1 MKIFDS
7 PFSAIG
13 TSIMAVAG
21 GVAIT
26 VTGLAPI
33 PASSKIGGEQGKI
46 FTPST
51 TTPALRAATLTP
63 QPLTLSATK
72 PPTGES
78 VLFGISHLPDI
89 ELGGEL
95 SLPSPTQPQ
104 NSPSSI
110 VLWTT
115 NLAPGL
121 PPSPA
126 ARRETGVSQSVRA
139 TDNTDRT
146 AQSIPPGNQQPPS
159 SFQKTSA
166 LGNLNPSANP
176 LLYPTKPSEVQVQ
189 LTKPITLQQALA
201 LAQRNNRDLQTA
213 TLTLER
219 SQFALREAVAAE
231 YPTLGLQTD
240 LTRSDSANAE
250 LSTRSSPFGGQSLTS
265 TTLNGALQLNYDVY
279 TSGRRSATIRAAA
292 EQARFD
298 ELDVERQSEQIRLDV
313 TNAYYDLQQADA
325 QVTIGEASVNEAQRS
340 LRDAQL
346 LERAGL
352 GTEFDILRAQV
363 QVSDANQTL
372 TTARSQQS
380 FARRRLVQL
389 LSLAQTVE
397 VKAADP
403 IKPAGSWQ
411 LSLPQT
417 IILALQNRAELQ
429 QQVAR
434 RNISEQQQI
443 VALASER
450 PQVNVFANY
459 NLIDLYNDG
468 TGPADGL
475 SLGAR
480 LRWDFYDGGA
490 ARARAAQQR
499 VNIAIAEN
507 QFADARNQVRL
518 QVEQAYFNLNSNRE
532 NIQTAELALQ
542 QALRSLD
549 LARLRFNAGVGN
561 QTDVINAQ
569 SELTRARANRLQA
582 IVDYNRSLASLQR
595 AISNLSPRTVVN
607 RR

>member
-1 MKIFDS
+1 
-7 PFSAIG
+7 
-13 TSIMAVAG
+13 
-21 GVAIT
+21 
-26 VTGLAPI
+26 
-33 PASSKIGGEQGKI
+33 
-46 FTPST
+46 
-51 TTPALRAATLTP
+51 
-63 QPLTLSATK
+63 
-72 PPTGES
+72 
-78 VLFGISHLPDI
+78 
-89 ELGGEL
+89 
-95 SLPSPTQPQ
+95 
-104 NSPSSI
+104 
-110 VLWTT
+110 
-115 NLAPGL
+115 
-121 PPSPA
+121 
-126 ARRETGVSQSVRA
+126 
-139 TDNTDRT
+139 
-146 AQSIPPGNQQPPS
+146 
-159 SFQKTSA
+159 
-166 LGNLNPSANP
+166 
-176 LLYPTKPSEVQVQ
+176 VQ

-213 TLTLER
+213 ILTQER

-240 LTRSDSANAE
+240 VSRSDSANAE
-250 LSTRSSPFGGQSLTS
+250 LSNRRSPLGGQSLTS
-265 TTLNGALQLNYDVY
+265 TTLNGVLALNYDVY

-325 QVTIGEASVNEAQRS
+325 QVTIGEASVSEAQRS

-403 IKPAGSWQ
+403 IQPAGSWQ

-429 QQVAR
+429 QQLAR
-434 RNISEQQQI
+434 RNISQQQQI

-459 NLIDLYNDG
+459 NLLDLYNDG

-542 QALRSLD
+542 QALRSLQ

-607 RR
+607 RS

>member
-1 MKIFDS
+1 
-7 PFSAIG
+7 
-13 TSIMAVAG
+13 
-21 GVAIT
+21 
-26 VTGLAPI
+26 
-33 PASSKIGGEQGKI
+33 
-46 FTPST
+46 
-51 TTPALRAATLTP
+51 
-63 QPLTLSATK
+63 
-72 PPTGES
+72 
-78 VLFGISHLPDI
+78 
-89 ELGGEL
+89 
-95 SLPSPTQPQ
+95 
-104 NSPSSI
+104 
-110 VLWTT
+110 
-115 NLAPGL
+115 
-121 PPSPA
+121 
-126 ARRETGVSQSVRA
+126 
-139 TDNTDRT
+139 
-146 AQSIPPGNQQPPS
+146 
-159 SFQKTSA
+159 
-166 LGNLNPSANP
+166 
-176 LLYPTKPSEVQVQ
+176 
-189 LTKPITLQQALA
+189 
-201 LAQRNNRDLQTA
+201 
-213 TLTLER
+213 
-219 SQFALREAVAAE
+219 
-231 YPTLGLQTD
+231 
-240 LTRSDSANAE
+240 
-250 LSTRSSPFGGQSLTS
+250 
-265 TTLNGALQLNYDVY
+265 
-279 TSGRRSATIRAAA
+279 
-292 EQARFD
+292 
-298 ELDVERQSEQIRLDV
+298 
-313 TNAYYDLQQADA
+313 
-325 QVTIGEASVNEAQRS
+325 
-340 LRDAQL
+340 
-346 LERAGL
+346 L